1 MRGPIADAIDDMS
14 DQIDTGN
21 HRLLREIAL
30 MREYRTRLIMDL
42 VTGKF
47 DVREEAARM
56 PEEIEE
62 PEPVDESEIA
72 NDAEETADDLDAVTE
87 EAEA

>member
-1 MRGPIADAIDDMS
+1 MS
-14 DQIDTGN
+14 DQIDTGI
-21 HRLLREIAL
+21 HRLLREVAL
-30 MREYRTRLIMDL
+30 MREYRTRLITDL

-62 PEPVDESEIA
+62 PEPVDES
-72 NDAEETADDLDAVTE
+72 DDRE
-87 EAEA
+87 RRGRNSRRSRRRN

>member
-1 MRGPIADAIDDMS
+1 MS

>member
-1 MRGPIADAIDDMS
+1 
-14 DQIDTGN
+14 
-21 HRLLREIAL
+21 

-62 PEPVDESEIA
+62 PEPVDE
-72 NDAEETADDLDAVTE
+72 ADDLDAVTE

>member
-1 MRGPIADAIDDMS
+1 
-14 DQIDTGN
+14 
-21 HRLLREIAL
+21 

>member
-1 MRGPIADAIDDMS
+1 M
-14 DQIDTGN
+14 
-21 HRLLREIAL
+21 LREIAL